1 VTDSPEGYYALA
13 SRLATRRDELQA
25 LKVHLDE
32 VRFTCPLFD
41 SPTYTRDL
49 ERLYEQAVVDGAA
62 SR

>member
-1 VTDSPEGYYALA
+1 VTELPEGYYAVA
-13 SRLATRRDELQA
+13 APPCDAAEELRA
-25 LKVHLDE
+25 LKAHLE
-32 VRFTCPLFD
+32 AVRFTCPLFD